1 MGGIFEGFSTMFDI
15 SQISISDRDIIFFF
29 FKAFS
34 VVFAFIFLIYSI
46 ILARQTQVLK
56 DTLSTENNGIIMLIS
71 QVQLLLSVLVL
82 LYALF
87 LI

>member
-1 MGGIFEGFSTMFDI
+1 METVFEGLNTMFDI

-34 VVFAFIFLIYSI
+34 VVFAFIFLLYSI
-46 ILARQTQVLK
+46 ILVRQTQVLK

>member
-1 MGGIFEGFSTMFDI
+1 METVFEGLNTMFDI

-46 ILARQTQVLK
+46 ILVRQTQVLK